1 MDNLPTDASRP
12 LKRNS
17 NDVGWEYGVLCDPRN
32 ADKVKCKL
40 CGKQFSA
47 IKGCE
52 NKDGDFD
59 PGNWWSTYGCGAP
72 TLQKLATRILALT
85 SSSSGCERNWSS
97 FEGIRENNADVIFDD
112 GNEDTVEEWLVG
124 RVQDIDSDLGLL
136 LSTQAPRVRDLY
148 DDDFESEEE
157 EEYVVDME
165 FEPDV
170 YQDIPTFR
178 ESQQQPI

>member
-1 MDNLPTDASRP
+1 MY
-12 LKRNS
+12 
-17 NDVGWEYGVLCDPRN
+17 VQFN
-32 ADKVKCKL
+32 AKL
-40 CGKQFSA
+40 FNKKKQ
-47 IKGCE
+47 
-52 NKDGDFD
+52 
-59 PGNWWSTYGCGAP
+59 
-72 TLQKLATRILALT
+72 
-85 SSSSGCERNWSS
+85 
-97 FEGIRENNADVIFDD
+97 IRENNADVIFDD